1 MSGVA
6 STKTRR
12 LRRAGWPG
20 VTLPAAA
27 AAAELRGPLTGRWD
41 RGDRDGAVASPAAAT
56 KRTTPGQ
63 TARVGRGA

>member
-12 LRRAGWPG
+12 LRRAGLPG

-27 AAAELRGPLTGRWD
+27 AAALRGPLTGRWD

-56 KRTTPGQ
+56 KRTTPGH